1 MVTISELV
9 SWQPAQLTT
18 AADLLTT
25 DRTSILG
32 LQDEIDGGKP
42 PGDWQSDDATKARER
57 FTTLRDDLNDLAAP
71 LSQVIYALD
80 SAASEI
86 QAAQASLNSA
96 QALARQEGWH
106 VSENGG
112 HVVVSDLGSPP
123 GDPDVVLHA
132 RLVECASQITD
143 ALTRA
148 DRADADLQSV
158 LTSAGTGAFDGGTGS
173 LAQAGT
179 LPFSPTAEADR
190 HSNQMAAFNA
200 FYGRP
205 PTSPT
210 DWSMAEMLDRHS
222 YQPKNGGVDAVLQ
235 VGRITPQPGKGLVRL
250 SLYIPSDEV
259 FNVPNYDLGDNRG
272 PNEHFDPEQARVSLY
287 IDYETG
293 TVVARQNPSVDTE
306 GEVRVASPQVLVS
319 QTATGAVRVEY
330 DAANP
335 FSPPDPTHSHT
346 VKGDIVVTPGGND
359 KGWGLDGSIGDY
371 PAFEVYHDDP
381 AGGATTTLDQ
391 DAADNEGAFGP
402 LLELPHHHDVG
413 GGPDSDAVKQFGQL
427 GRPISGPYYE
437 YSPRHGVPLGG
448 TDHPTQIDPWPPFG
462 KQTQAGGVTI

>member
-1 MVTISELV
+1 MVTIAELA
-9 SWQPAQLTT
+9 SWKPADLST

-25 DRTSILG
+25 DRASILS
-32 LQDEIDGGKP
+32 LRDEIDGGKP
-42 PGDWQSDDATKARER
+42 PADWQSDDATRARQR
-57 FTTLRDDLNDLAAP
+57 FTTIHDDLNDLAAP

-80 SAASEI
+80 AAASEV
-86 QAAQASLNSA
+86 QAAQSSLASA
-96 QALARQEGWH
+96 RALAGQQGWQ
-106 VSENGG
+106 VTETGG
-112 HVVVSDLGSPP
+112 QVVVSDPGSTS
-123 GDPDVVLHA
+123 GDPDMVLHA
-132 RLVECASQITD
+132 RLVECATQITD

-148 DRADADLQSV
+148 DRADHDLQSV
-158 LTSAGTGAFDGGTGS
+158 LTFAGTGAFDGGTGT

-179 LPFSPTAEADR
+179 LPFSPTTEADR
-190 HSNQMAAFNA
+190 HANQMAAFTA

-205 PTSPT
+205 PTSTT
-210 DWSMAEMLDRHS
+210 DWSMAAMLDPHS
-222 YQPKNGGVDAVLQ
+222 YQPKNAGTDAVLQ

-250 SLYIPSDEV
+250 ALYIPSDEV
-259 FNVPNYDLGDNRG
+259 FNVPNYDIGDNRG

-319 QTATGAVRVEY
+319 QTTTGAVRVEY

-335 FSPPDPTHSHT
+335 FSPPDPTGSHT
-346 VKGDIVVTPGGND
+346 VKGDIVVTPGGD
-359 KGWGLDGSIGDY
+359 GTDWGLDGSIGDY

-391 DAADNEGAFGP
+391 DAADNEGSLGP
-402 LLELPHHHDVG
+402 LLELPQHHDVG
-413 GGPDSDAVKQFGQL
+413 SGPDSDAVKQFGQL

-437 YSPRHGVPLGG
+437 YAPRHGVQLGG
-448 TDHPTQIDPWPPFG
+448 TSDPTQIDPWPPFG
-462 KQTQAGGVTI
+462 QEAPAGGVYV